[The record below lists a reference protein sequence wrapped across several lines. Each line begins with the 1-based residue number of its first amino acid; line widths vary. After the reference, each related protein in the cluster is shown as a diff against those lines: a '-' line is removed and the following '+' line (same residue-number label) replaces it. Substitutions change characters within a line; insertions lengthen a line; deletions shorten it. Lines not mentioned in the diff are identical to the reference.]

1 MARDGGSRAWGEP
14 SAETEKQGEKAGIH
28 PPDRE
33 IRTEAGAVSS
43 VPASHKS
50 WAGPWAG
57 RLWPVLFWLAV
68 WQTGSLV
75 LAQPLLLPSPADA
88 LLRLAD
94 LAGTAP
100 FWRAVL
106 RSSGRILGG
115 FALGCAGGIL
125 LAVPS
130 ARFPAV
136 RRLLDPAVTAAKAVP
151 VASFVILALVWLNSR
166 SLAVFIAA
174 LMALPPVYLGVL
186 EGIGTADAED
196 KDLLEMARVFRMPLW
211 ARVQAVYLPRVL
223 PAFRTA
229 VSLSL
234 GLCWKAGVAAE
245 VIGLPQGSLGE
256 RLYTAKVYFLTADLF
271 AWTAAIV
278 ALSALS
284 GRAAGWV
291 LDFAAARLGID

>member
-1 MARDGGSRAWGEP
+1 M
-14 SAETEKQGEKAGIH
+14 
-28 PPDRE
+28 
-33 IRTEAGAVSS
+33 
-43 VPASHKS
+43 KS
-50 WAGPWAG
+50 WAG

-68 WQTGSLV
+68 WQAGSLA

-88 LLRLAD
+88 LLRLMD

-100 FWRAVL
+100 FWRAVF

-115 FALGCAGGIL
+115 FALGCAVGTA
-125 LAVPS
+125 LAVPA

-196 KDLLEMARVFRMPLW
+196 KNLLEMARVFRMPLW

-234 GLCWKAGVAAE
+234 GLCWKAGAAAE

-271 AWTAAIV
+271 AWTAVII
-278 ALSALS
+278 ALSACWE
-284 GRAAGWV
+284 RALLWA
-291 LDFAAARLGID
+291 LDRLANKVGV